1 MISELLC
8 CVTSQVYGIYAKDP
22 LRSLLFYHG
31 PSYIIVIV
39 RVASHTG
46 SVLRVTTRSALPV
59 TAAQAP
65 VADRHPRPRPRDD
78 AEEPNHVS
86 VDCRHRQLTLG
97 FCMATGPVFRRTTC
111 CCDTEMALFYLF
123 TPRAP
128 RLRAI
133 HVHVPRQCK
142 CVFPSDGQTSL
153 PNRMRLSRE
162 QGKNYSQ
169 EAS

>member
-1 MISELLC
+1 MFLLI
-8 CVTSQVYGIYAKDP
+8 VGIDSSLWGFVWRLDP
-22 LRSLLFYHG
+22 SF
-31 PSYIIVIV
+31 
-39 RVASHTG
+39 VARH
-46 SVLRVTTRSALPV
+46 
-59 TAAQAP
+59 AA
-65 VADRHPRPRPRDD
+65 
-78 AEEPNHVS
+78 
-86 VDCRHRQLTLG
+86 
-97 FCMATGPVFRRTTC
+97 ATQKWR
-111 CCDTEMALFYLF
+111 LYLF

>member
-1 MISELLC
+1 VLCYKSSLRYLRERPPAQLTLLPWAF
-8 CVTSQVYGIYAKDP
+8 VYYRY
-22 LRSLLFYHG
+22 RS
-31 PSYIIVIV
+31 
-39 RVASHTG
+39 G
-46 SVLRVTTRSALPV
+46 SVSHRFSLEGDYEYAQRRHQWR
-59 TAAQAP
+59 TATP
-65 VADRHPRPRPRDD
+65 DPDPEMMRR
-78 AEEPNHVS
+78 EEPNHVS